1 MRANITFVAVW
12 SCVILA
18 SGVAHAAKPA
28 KSTNTTDGVK
38 MAREFWNALAG
49 GDLKAMQTFYAP
61 KVTLKAGSELLKPR
75 WALNLKADRKTD
87 LTIERDELLAGYE
100 RLIGGTGRERW
111 SSVFGKIDAKQ
122 ITTAVAK
129 GKDKPFTGVLSGDTV
144 LTVATGPGDDRL
156 VFVLRQDKRKHWQV
170 VAEATDY

>member
-1 MRANITFVAVW
+1 MLRQATSYIAVLSFVL
-12 SCVILA
+12 IA
-18 SGVAHAAKPA
+18 SGVANAAPPD
-28 KSTNTTDGVK
+28 DGTK
-38 MAREFWNALAG
+38 RARDFWSALAD
-49 GDLKAMQTFYAP
+49 GDLKEMKTFYAP
-61 KVTLKAGSELLKPR
+61 KVTLKAGSELLKSR
-75 WALNLKADRKTD
+75 WALSPKADRKKD
-87 LTIERDELLAGYE
+87 LTIERDKLLAGYE
-100 RLIGGTGRERW
+100 RLIGGVGHERW

>member
-1 MRANITFVAVW
+1 MRTRITFFAVL

-18 SGVAHAAKPA
+18 GSVAHASDPA
-28 KSTNTTDGVK
+28 DGTK
-38 MAREFWNALAG
+38 TARDFWDALADG
-49 GDLKAMQTFYAP
+49 NLKAMRTFYAP
-61 KVTLKAGSELLKPR
+61 KVTLKAGSELLKSR
-75 WALNLKADRKTD
+75 WALSPKADRKKD
-87 LTIERDELLAGYE
+87 LTIERDKLLAGYE
-100 RLIGGTGRERW
+100 RLIGGVGHERW

-122 ITTAVAK
+122 ITTAVGK